1 MPAACQPFG
10 ALQPASGI
18 GVSGDGRWL
27 ALART
32 PLHNRRP
39 MRSLRLG
46 LSQLNPTVGDLDGNV
61 RRIATAIERSRALGV
76 DVLAFPE
83 MMVTGYPPEDLLL
96 KPSFIE
102 RSIARTQ
109 ELAALTTGMTV
120 VVGTVDREIDLF
132 NAAAVLHDGRWCGT
146 YRKRYLP
153 NYGVFDENRY
163 FMPATRSPVF
173 VRDGTVIGVSIC
185 EDIWYPGGPVEEQVI
200 RGGAE
205 LILNLSASP
214 YHAGKAQARKR
225 MLCTRAADNLAVVC
239 YVNLVGGQDEI
250 VFDGAS
256 LIVDE
261 QGQVLAEGEMFEEDF
276 LVADVDLDSV
286 FNARLHDPR
295 LRKERVL
302 DGGETTPRVEL
313 AWNRAAGASGAAE
326 RSAGSHGPAG
336 GGAPAWGG
344 GPGSAVAARTA
355 AESLPAA
362 TAAASTAVVTALAP
376 KPALEIRSAPRAYE
390 LVAEVYEA
398 LVLGTRDYVRKN
410 GFQDVVLGLSGGID
424 SALCACVAA
433 DAMGPK
439 HVVGVCMPS
448 SFTSTA
454 SREDAEALAHALGT
468 RLEVLPIGAV
478 LDAYLEILARPF
490 SSSPPDITEE
500 NLQARIRGNYLMA
513 LSNKFGWL
521 VLTTGNKSELSA
533 GYSTLYGDMAG
544 GFAVLKD
551 VYKTMVYQ
559 LAMYRNRR
567 GRPPIPERT
576 LTRPPSAELRPDQ
589 TDQDTL
595 PPYDVL
601 DPILRLY
608 VEEDRAAREIAELGY
623 EEELVRRVIRM
634 VDRSEYKR
642 RQSPPGIKITPRALG
657 KDRRLPITNRWQG

>member
-1 MPAACQPFG
+1 MRQ
-10 ALQPASGI
+10 L
-18 GVSGDGRWL
+18 RL
-27 ALART
+27 ALA
-32 PLHNRRP
+32 
-39 MRSLRLG
+39 
-46 LSQLNPTVGDLDGNV
+46 QINPTVGDLDGNFQQV
-61 RRIATAIERSRALGV
+61 ASSIERARTQGV

-83 MMVTGYPPEDLLL
+83 MVIPGYMPEDLLL

-102 RSIARTQ
+102 RSIERTRA
-109 ELAALTTGMTV
+109 LAALTRGMTV
-120 VVGTVDREIDLF
+120 VVGTVERDIDLY
-132 NAAAVLHDGRWCGT
+132 NAAAVLHDGQWIGS

-163 FMPATRSPVF
+163 FMPDKKSPVF
-173 VRDGTVIGVSIC
+173 ARDGTVIGVSIC

-205 LILNLSASP
+205 VILNLSASP
-214 YHAGKAQARKR
+214 YHAGKAQARRR

-256 LIVDE
+256 LILDE

-276 LVADVDLDSV
+276 VVADVDLDAV

-295 LRKERVL
+295 LRKERAL
-302 DGGETTPRVEL
+302 DGGEPTPRFEL
-313 AWNRAAGASGAAE
+313 SPGPPRNEGTASE
-326 RSAGSHGPAG
+326 AG
-336 GGAPAWGG
+336 GTAT
-344 GPGSAVAARTA
+344 AVATRPVLERRLAPPVR
-355 AESLPAA
+355 ELPA
-362 TAAASTAVVTALAP
+362 
-376 KPALEIRSAPRAYE
+376 EIYD
-390 LVAEVYEA
+390 A

-410 GFQDVVLGLSGGID
+410 GFESVVLGLSGGVD
-424 SALCACVAA
+424 SALCASIAC
-433 DAMGPK
+433 DAVGPA
-439 HVVGVCMPS
+439 HVVGVSMPS
-448 SFTSTA
+448 PYTSGA
-454 SREDAEALAHALGT
+454 SREDAESLARALGM
-468 RLEVLPIGAV
+468 RYYLLPIREV
-478 LDAYLEILARPF
+478 FDAYRRSLEAPF
-490 SSSPPDITEE
+490 SGREPDITEE

-521 VLTTGNKSELSA
+521 VLTTGNKSELSV

-551 VYKTMVYQ
+551 VYKTMIYQ
-559 LAMYRNRR
+559 LAMHRNRR
-567 GRPPIPERT
+567 AGTPPIPERT
-576 LTRPPSAELRPDQ
+576 LSRPPSAELKPDQ

-601 DPILRLY
+601 DPILRFY
-608 VEEDRAAREIAELGY
+608 VEEDRSTSEIAELGY
-623 EEELVRRVIRM
+623 DEALVRRVIAM

>member
-1 MPAACQPFG
+1 M
-10 ALQPASGI
+10 
-18 GVSGDGRWL
+18 
-27 ALART
+27 RT
-32 PLHNRRP
+32 
-39 MRSLRLG
+39 LRLG
-46 LSQLNPTVGDLDGNV
+46 LAQLNPTVGDLDGNV
-61 RRIATAIERSRALGV
+61 QRVVESIGRARALGV

-83 MMVTGYPPEDLLL
+83 MVIPGYPPEDLLL
-96 KPSFIE
+96 KPSFIDRTLE
-102 RSIARTQ
+102 RTRN
-109 ELAALTTGMTV
+109 LAAETRGMTV
-120 VVGTVDREIDLF
+120 VVGTIDREIDLY
-132 NAAAVLHDGRWCGT
+132 NAAAVLHDGHLIGT

-173 VRDGTVIGVSIC
+173 ARDEAVIGVSIC
-185 EDIWYPGGPVEEQVI
+185 EDIWYPGGPVEEQII

-205 LILNLSASP
+205 LVLNLSASP
-214 YHAGKAQARKR
+214 YHAGKAQARRR
-225 MLCTRAADNLAVVC
+225 MLCTRAADNQAIVC

-261 QGQVLAEGEMFEEDF
+261 QGLVLAEGEMFEED
-276 LVADVDLDSV
+276 LVVADVEIDAV
-286 FNARLHDPR
+286 FSARLHDPR

-302 DGGETTPRVEL
+302 DGETTARFELSTIADDGPRETE
-313 AWNRAAGASGAAE
+313 AE
-326 RSAGSHGPAG
+326 GAG
-336 GGAPAWGG
+336 GRS
-344 GPGSAVAARTA
+344 GSAPVAAVA
-355 AESLPAA
+355 LPRP
-362 TAAASTAVVTALAP
+362 ALAP
-376 KPALEIRSAPRAYE
+376 RPTVVQRDLAAEIYD
-390 LVAEVYEA
+390 A

-410 GFQDVVLGLSGGID
+410 GFDTVVLGLSGGVD
-424 SALCACVAA
+424 SALCACLAV
-433 DAMGPK
+433 DAVGAT

-448 SFTSTA
+448 RYTSGA
-454 SREDAEALAHALGT
+454 SREDAEALARSLGI
-468 RLEVLPIGAV
+468 RFYLLPIGEVFESTLRVLESSFSGRAV
-478 LDAYLEILARPF
+478 
-490 SSSPPDITEE
+490 DITEE

-521 VLTTGNKSELSA
+521 VLTTGNKSELSV

-559 LAMYRNRR
+559 LAIHRNGR
-567 GRPPIPERT
+567 GSQPPIPQRT
-576 LTRPPSAELRPDQ
+576 LRRSPSAELKPDQ

-601 DPILRLY
+601 DPILRMY
-608 VEEDRAAREIAELGY
+608 VEEDRSSREIAELGFD
-623 EEELVRRVIRM
+623 EELVRRVIRM

>member
-1 MPAACQPFG
+1 
-10 ALQPASGI
+10 
-18 GVSGDGRWL
+18 
-27 ALART
+27 
-32 PLHNRRP
+32 
-39 MRSLRLG
+39 MRSLRLA
-46 LSQLNPTVGDLDGNV
+46 LAQLNPTVGDLDGNV
-61 RRIATAIERSRALGV
+61 QQVVGSIDHARALGV
-76 DVLAFPE
+76 DILAFPE
-83 MMVTGYPPEDLLL
+83 MMIPGYPPEDLLL

-102 RSIARTQ
+102 RSLEHTRN
-109 ELAALTTGMTV
+109 LAAATLGMTV

-132 NAAAVLHDGRWCGT
+132 NAAAVLHDGRLAGT

-173 VRDGTVIGVSIC
+173 VRDGTVLGVSIC

-205 LILNLSASP
+205 IILNLSASP
-214 YHAGKAQARKR
+214 YHAGKAQARSR
-225 MLCTRAADNLAVVC
+225 MLCTRAADNQAVVC

-261 QGQVLAEGEMFEEDF
+261 QGLVLAEGEMFAEDF
-276 LVADVDLDSV
+276 VVADVGLDGV
-286 FNARLHDPR
+286 FSARLHDPR

-302 DGGETTPRVEL
+302 DGETAPRFDLPAIHATSGDDRHETGG
-313 AWNRAAGASGAAE
+313 ARPGGARA
-326 RSAGSHGPAG
+326 RAG
-336 GGAPAWGG
+336 GG
-344 GPGSAVAARTA
+344 T
-355 AESLPAA
+355 
-362 TAAASTAVVTALAP
+362 VVTALAAR
-376 KPALEIRSAPRAYE
+376 PALDPRTAVMRRDLETEIYD
-390 LVAEVYEA
+390 A

-410 GFQDVVLGLSGGID
+410 GFRTVVLGLSGGVD

-433 DAMGPK
+433 DALGAK
-439 HVVGVCMPS
+439 NVVGVCMPS
-448 SFTSTA
+448 RYTSGA
-454 SREDAEALAHALGT
+454 SREDAEALARSLGI
-468 RLEVLPIGAV
+468 RFYLLPIQEVFDACLRV
-478 LDAYLEILARPF
+478 LESPF
-490 SSSPPDITEE
+490 SGREADATEE

-521 VLTTGNKSELSA
+521 VLTTGNKSELGV

-559 LAMYRNRR
+559 LAMLRNRHASH
-567 GRPPIPERT
+567 PVIPQRT
-576 LTRPPSAELRPDQ
+576 LTRPPTAELKPDQ

-601 DPILRLY
+601 DPILRMY
-608 VEEDRAAREIAELGY
+608 VEEDRSSREITELGF
-623 EEELVRRVIRM
+623 EEAVVRGVIGM